1 MFAIEIAGPRCRGR
15 WRVKEKIQ
23 LESLGEG
30 SSWIEALLRV
40 RPEPIVGAEPPAGV
54 RISCRP

>member
-1 MFAIEIAGPRCRGR
+1 MFAIKFAGPGCRGCLQT
-15 WRVKEKIQ
+15 KKKIQ

-30 SSWIEALLRV
+30 SSWIEARLWV
-40 RPEPIVGAEPPAGV
+40 CPEPTVGAEPPAGV